1 MINRDVYLHDPLATE
16 LLNNGVS
23 KVAELSDDA
32 QQLRTLRF
40 EFETFVCDGE
50 YARGLE
56 RILNAYLS
64 ALGQREQDAAWVS
77 GFFGS
82 GKSHLVKMLRY
93 LWVDY
98 KFPDGASA
106 RSVARLPRSIAD
118 LFVELTNRSHQFGGL
133 Q

>member
-1 MINRDVYLHDPLATE
+1 MINREVYLHDPLSTE

-23 KVAELSDDA
+23 KVAELSEDI

-40 EFETFVCDGE
+40 EFESFICNGE

-56 RILNAYLS
+56 RILNAYLA
-64 ALGQREQDAAWVS
+64 ALGQGEQRAAWVS

-106 RSVARLPRSIAD
+106 RSLARLPQNLAD
-118 LFVELTNRSHQFGGL
+118 LFVELTNRSRQFSGL
-133 Q
+133 

>member
-1 MINRDVYLHDPLATE
+1 MNNRDLYLHDPVATE

-23 KVAELSDDA
+23 KVAELSGDD
-32 QQLRTLRF
+32 QQIRTLRF
-40 EFETFVCDGE
+40 EVETFVCDGE

-56 RILNAYLS
+56 KILNAYLGS
-64 ALGQREQDAAWVS
+64 LGQSEQRAAWLS

-98 KFPDGASA
+98 RFPDGASA
-106 RSVARLPRSIAD
+106 RSL
-118 LFVELTNRSHQFGGL
+118 
-133 Q
+133 